1 MPSADPPRA
10 AVVDA
15 VTRALAED
23 LLPLGDL
30 TAALIPAGTVVK
42 ASITARQPGVVAGR
56 ACVVETYAQLDAGVD
71 VDWLLP
77 DGEGF
82 EVGAVVALLAGPLA
96 PVVSG
101 ERTALNFLRHLSGVA
116 SLTHRFVEIA
126 TEASGGRTRIL
137 DTRKTTPGLRALEKA
152 AVRAGGGSNH
162 RANLSDAVLVKD
174 NHLAGLSIAEA
185 VAAARR
191 AWPGRPVH
199 VECDDLGQLDEIL
212 SAAADRAMVDN
223 FTPAQVADAVARVAG
238 SGIELEV
245 TGGVDLSTVGAYA
258 AVRPDFISVG
268 ALTHSAGVVD
278 LGLDLGRP

>member
-1 MPSADPPRA
+1 MIPVDPPRA
-10 AVVDA
+10 AVVEA
-15 VTRALAED
+15 VARALAED

-30 TAALIPAGTVVK
+30 TAALIPPGTTVN
-42 ASITARQPGVVAGR
+42 AAITARQPGVVAGR
-56 ACVVETYAQLDAGVD
+56 ACVVETYNQLDAGVEI
-71 VDWLLP
+71 DWRMP
-77 DGEGF
+77 DGEAF
-82 EVGAVVALLAGPLA
+82 SAGAVVAVVAGPLA
-96 PVVSG
+96 PIVSG

-116 SLTHRFVEIA
+116 SLTRRFVEIA

-174 NHLAGLSIAEA
+174 NHLAGLSIGEA
-185 VAAARR
+185 VVAARQ

-199 VECDDLGQLDEIL
+199 VECDDLGQLSEIL
-212 SAAADRAMVDN
+212 SARADRALVDN
-223 FTPAQVADAVARVAG
+223 FTTEQVAEAVARMAG
-238 SGIELEV
+238 TGVELEV
-245 TGGVDLSTVGAYA
+245 TGGIDLSTVGAYA
-258 AVRPDFISVG
+258 AAGPDFISIG